1 MNREK
6 PTLLLV
12 IPAFNEEQVLEK
24 SIEILSKKLSSM
36 IERGKIT
43 EKSGMVFVDDG
54 STDGTWHILTQSF
67 TQRYETSKNT
77 LDSSNAAD
85 FAKFMESAQGVDFTK
100 TTETSKSTSILTFA
114 PPPPLLHSKKDKQP
128 HLYALKLSRNFGHQ
142 NALLAEL
149 HFVCDKCDC
158 VVSIDCDLQQ
168 DEEKLDEFVAKFQNG
183 TDIVLGVRY
192 DRKTDSIFKKYSAL
206 FFYKMMNI
214 FGVKIIKNHADYR
227 LLSQRA
233 LKNLSA
239 YKETHL
245 FLRAI
250 VLDMGQKP
258 EIVYFDVKPRYAG
271 DSKYSLKK
279 MLSFAWNGITS
290 FSIAPLRF
298 VSAMGI
304 GLFGLS
310 IAFGMYV
317 LWVKIFTDS
326 ALPGWT
332 SILLCFLS
340 GMQLLGLGII
350 GEYIGKM
357 YQEIKSRPKYR
368 IDECLEHKDRI

>member
-24 SIEILSKKLSSM
+24 SIETLSKKLSSM

-54 STDGTWHILTQSF
+54 SIDGTWHILTQSF
-67 TQRYETSKNT
+67 NKRYAM
-77 LDSSNAAD
+77 DSSNAAD
-85 FAKFMESAQGVDFTK
+85 FAKLMESVKGVDFTK
-100 TTETSKSTSILTFA
+100 TTESSKSTSPSILTSA
-114 PPPPLLHSKKDKQP
+114 PRCFVAKKDKQP

-142 NALLAEL
+142 NALLAGL
-149 HFVCDKCDC
+149 HFVCNKCDC
-158 VVSIDCDLQQ
+158 AVSIDCDLQQ
-168 DEEKLDEFVAKFQNG
+168 DEEKLDEFVVKFQNG
-183 TDIVLGVRY
+183 ADIVLGVRY
-192 DRKTDSIFKKYSAL
+192 DRKTDSIFKKYSAI

-227 LLSQRA
+227 LLSHKA

-310 IAFGMYV
+310 VAFGMYV

-332 SILLCFLS
+332 SLATILCFLS

-368 IDECLEHKDRI
+368 VDECLESVEQT

>member
-1 MNREK
+1 M
-6 PTLLLV
+6 
-12 IPAFNEEQVLEK
+12 
-24 SIEILSKKLSSM
+24 
-36 IERGKIT
+36 
-43 EKSGMVFVDDG
+43 
-54 STDGTWHILTQSF
+54 
-67 TQRYETSKNT
+67 
-77 LDSSNAAD
+77 
-85 FAKFMESAQGVDFTK
+85 
-100 TTETSKSTSILTFA
+100 
-114 PPPPLLHSKKDKQP
+114 LHSKKDNKQA

-142 NALLAEL
+142 NALLAGL

-158 VVSIDCDLQQ
+158 AVSIDCDLQQ

-183 TDIVLGVRY
+183 ADIVLGVRY
-192 DRKTDSIFKKYSAL
+192 DRKTDSVFKKYSAI

-227 LLSQRA
+227 LLSHKA

-332 SILLCFLS
+332 SLAILLCFLS

-368 IDECLEHKDRI
+368 VDECLESVEQT